1 MRILIGTPE
10 QGAHGGPAACE
21 PPFNDE
27 LRRLGMEVD
36 EEVYTFGTNP
46 GVVGRTRRVLRTVS
60 RFADLAAAGNYDL
73 IHLNTSFDTLA
84 LFRDVPTVR
93 SLKGSGARLFLK
105 FHGSDASLLHTS
117 NRLLRYMVRYLL
129 SRADGIGVLSSE
141 ERANFLRAGVPAAKV
156 FQVKNVVAPSVVP
169 GTTQFAAQLKVAS
182 DTPLLLFIGRFI
194 PAKGL
199 LDCIKACKL
208 LFDNQHDFLLLCVGD
223 GPSLPAAKATVDELG
238 LGSRVRFFGY
248 IPETEAA
255 KFYANS
261 TMLLFPT
268 YHYEGFPMVIFNAA
282 AAGLPILTTRIRA
295 AADFLTE
302 PDNCLWVE
310 PKRPDLLAEKISKLI
325 SDSDLR
331 NRMAENNKALGA
343 QLSAEI
349 VTSEYL
355 EIYREIVKPSMD
367 HRR

>member
-21 PPFNDE
+21 PPFNAE
-27 LRRLGMEVD
+27 LRRLGVEVD
-36 EEVYTFGTNP
+36 EEVFTFGSNP
-46 GVVGRTRRVLRTVS
+46 GPVGRTKRVLRTVG
-60 RFADLAAAGNYDL
+60 RFGDLAASGKYDL

-93 SLKGSGARLFLK
+93 RLQGSGARLFLK
-105 FHGSDASLLHTS
+105 FHGSDA
-117 NRLLRYMVRYLL
+117 RLLQTRNPVLRSMSRYLL

-141 ERANFLRAGVPAAKV
+141 ERANFLRGGVPAAKV

-169 GTTQFAAQLKVAS
+169 GTTQFAQQLQVAS

-208 LFDNQHDFLLLCVGD
+208 LFDHQQDFLLLCVGD
-223 GPSLPAAKATVDELG
+223 GPALPAAEAEVARLG
-238 LGSRVRFFGY
+238 LASRVRFFGY

-255 KFYANS
+255 NFYANS

-310 PKRPDLLAEKISKLI
+310 PKRPDLLADKISKLI

-331 NRMAENNKALGA
+331 NQMAENNKALAA
-343 QLSAEI
+343 QFSAAI
-349 VTSEYL
+349 VTREYL
-355 EIYREIVKPSMD
+355 EIYRAIQ
-367 HRR
+367 